1 MSFILRSHHDRYR
14 QRARENLY
22 RNVLILIAM
31 GFAASLGYL
40 AGGKKHDQESRQL
53 IQQHADFK
61 ERANL
66 SEEKATQAEANY
78 QTLVIK
84 HRQLENQYNR
94 DVPQGDLALLTALVK
109 EQLDKGL
116 GVERMVQIIRAAQ
129 PPRNCSAAQN
139 KRFIL
144 STPVYTGPESGVT
157 FADGA
162 ITISGQGEPSIN
174 NKREKEAWF
183 DPGKPVDVTFT
194 IIGGKKEVKTGLLPL
209 HHTIIM
215 RNKEYR
221 FTISEGPRSFV
232 VISGDHCDYVESVLD
247 SRLLSTR
254 QSADKPSTDNSM

>member
-22 RNVLILIAM
+22 RNITLLIALT
-31 GFAASLGYL
+31 FAATLGYL

-53 IQQHADFK
+53 AQQNENYK
-61 ERANL
+61 ELAST
-66 SEEKATQAEANY
+66 SEAKATQAEANY

-84 HRQLENQYNR
+84 YRQLENQYNR
-94 DVPQGDLALLTALVK
+94 DVPQGDLAVLTALVK

-129 PPRNCSAAQN
+129 PPRNCSQAQN

-162 ITISGQGEPSIN
+162 ITITGTGEPSIN
-174 NKREKEAWF
+174 NKRDKEAWF
-183 DPGKPVDVTFT
+183 DPGKPVNITFT

-209 HHTIIM
+209 HHTIIL
-215 RNKEYR
+215 RDKEYR

-232 VISGDHCDYVESVLD
+232 VISSDHCDYVESILD
-247 SRLLSTR
+247 SKFLSSL
-254 QSADKPSTDNSM
+254 QSTLKPVSDNSM